1 LHVPNSS
8 RIAHGETVSAGE
20 VMARSKGMFGL
31 MKTDV
36 KAAATGTIES
46 VSDSSGM
53 VFLRGA
59 PQPIEII
66 VPLDDV
72 PSAKSRVIHHDG
84 GIRGKPFKSP
94 TGRSQA
100 SVKMVFMTKSRY
112 LRSRVR

>member
-8 RIAHGETVSAGE
+8 RIAHGETVNAGE

-59 PQPIEII
+59 PQSIEIMAH
-66 VPLDDV
+66 VPGRVVEVLASEGAV
-72 PSAKSRVIHHDG
+72 IETSAALVQGIFGVG
-84 GIRGKPFKSP
+84 GEAPVTTF
-94 TGRSQA
+94 A
-100 SVKMVFMTKSRY
+100 CM
-112 LRSRVR
+112 